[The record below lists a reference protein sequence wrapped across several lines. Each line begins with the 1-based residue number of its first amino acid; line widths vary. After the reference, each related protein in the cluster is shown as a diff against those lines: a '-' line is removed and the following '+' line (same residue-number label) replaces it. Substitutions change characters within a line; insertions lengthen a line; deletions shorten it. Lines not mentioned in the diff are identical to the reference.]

1 MDKANLFT
9 EDNDF
14 NICKSWICGSTDG
27 ATWSLSEWF
36 SKKVA
41 ECPVGV
47 DRVKYDCETDGIFS
61 CEEWEEAVGWDY
73 DFFRIFHLKVDD
85 PKVDAVALAMV
96 IRLNAYVE
104 KVNKRI
110 ADLREEF

>member
-14 NICKSWICGSTDG
+14 NICKSWLCGSTDG
-27 ATWSLSEWF
+27 ATWSLSEWYN
-36 SKKVA
+36 KKVA

-61 CEEWEEAVGWDY
+61 CEEWEEAVGWKYDY
-73 DFFRIFHLKVDD
+73 KVDD
-85 PKVDAVALAMV
+85 PNVDAVALAMAM
-96 IRLNAYVE
+96 RLNVYID
-104 KVNKRI
+104 KWNRKI
-110 ADLREEF
+110 EELKK

>member
-14 NICKSWICGSTDG
+14 NICKSWLCGSTDG

-36 SKKVA
+36 NKKVA

-47 DRVKYDCETDGIFS
+47 DSVKYDCETDGIFS
-61 CEEWEEAVGWDY
+61 CEEWEEAVGWNHDY
-73 DFFRIFHLKVDD
+73 KVDD
-85 PKVDAVALAMV
+85 PKVDEEAQAMAD
-96 IRLNAYVE
+96 RLNAYVE

>member
-1 MDKANLFT
+1 MDIANLFT
-9 EDNDF
+9 GDNDF
-14 NICKSWICGSTDG
+14 NICKSWLCGSTDG

-36 SKKVA
+36 NKKVA

-47 DRVKYDCETDGIFS
+47 DREEYDCETDGIFS
-61 CEEWEEAVGWDY
+61 CEEWEEAVGWEHNY
-73 DFFRIFHLKVDD
+73 KVDD

-96 IRLNAYVE
+96 IRLHAYVE

-110 ADLREEF
+110 ADLAKRKEV

>member
-14 NICKSWICGSTDG
+14 NICKSWLCGSTDG

-36 SKKVA
+36 NKKVA

-47 DRVKYDCETDGIFS
+47 DPVKYDCEMDGIFS
-61 CEEWEEAVGWDY
+61 CEEWEEAVGWKIGY
-73 DFFRIFHLKVDD
+73 KVDD
-85 PKVDAVALAMV
+85 PKVDEEAQAMAD
-96 IRLNAYVE
+96 RLNAYIDKLNRQIENLKRE
-104 KVNKRI
+104 KGV
-110 ADLREEF
+110 